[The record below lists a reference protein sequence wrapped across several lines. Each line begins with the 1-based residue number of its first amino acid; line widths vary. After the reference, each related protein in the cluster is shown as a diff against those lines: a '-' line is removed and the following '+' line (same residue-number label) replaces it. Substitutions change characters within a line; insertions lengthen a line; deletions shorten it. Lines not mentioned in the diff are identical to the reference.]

1 MVEATN
7 SRPLNRQS
15 DHASVEA
22 RFPIGGGFVGT
33 SAEPATLLAAE
44 SLLSLAVTVT
54 SEQYVEP
61 VLHSI
66 VDGLAAQPGVAL
78 SRIWLLPSVHLPS
91 FYHAAS
97 DPPDCLCLVA
107 SAGTAISSPGEDW
120 SFLQGHFARMR
131 FNVGK
136 VGQVAATRHPILVKD
151 VAAQNDWIVRP
162 EWAKREEIRSFAGH
176 PLIFRD
182 KLLGVIAVFS
192 RQPLGQREFTWLG
205 LFANQAAVAIANA
218 CAEEALRSSERN
230 LAALVNTIPTA
241 AWTTRPDGYCD
252 FLNQVWLDHAGMTA
266 EQAAG
271 WGWAEAIHPDDRPKL
286 VEVWESCLA
295 SGIPVDTEAR
305 IRRFDGSYRWFL
317 IRGNPLK
324 DERGNI
330 LKWYGTCVD
339 IEDRKRGEEA
349 LHASELSWR
358 QIVDNIP
365 GLVATMRAMGEIE
378 FLNRQTLEY
387 FGKTGEELKNW
398 ALIDAVHPDDLPRV
412 IEERKK
418 SIETGQIYEIEHRC
432 RRADGVYRWF
442 QVRGIPV
449 RNAEDATT
457 AWYLLLTDIDDR
469 KRAEEALRA
478 RELDLRSFFDNMPGL
493 LARLSPDGIP
503 EIFNPPFLQY
513 LGKTAEEIGQWRMN
527 DIVHSDDLAHT
538 IEVFGN
544 SISTG
549 QPLDFEYR
557 LRRFDGV
564 YRWFQARGVPVRHVE
579 GQILHWNVLV
589 TDIDDRKRA
598 EEALRARERDVR
610 SFFDNM
616 PGFLAR
622 LSPNGAPEMFNR
634 PFLQYLGKTLEE
646 IGQWRMNDLIHPDDL
661 AHVIE
666 VFGNG
671 LSTGQPFE
679 FEYRILRFDSVYR
692 WIQSRML
699 PVRNVEGQILHWNS
713 IATDIDDRKK
723 AEEALRSS
731 ERNLSL
737 MISAIPTYIHVF
749 RTDGSVLY
757 ANQTVL
763 DYMGIT
769 LEDVQREDYR
779 ARFFHPEDVERLRE
793 ERRLA
798 FSRPMPFE
806 NEQRVLGKDG
816 KYRWFLIRYNPLL
829 DEQGRIDRW
838 YVAATDIDD
847 RKRAEARVEQA
858 YLRLTEAQQ
867 LSKTGSFITDLLVD
881 EHDWSEEAFR
891 IFEFDPAAKVTVQMI
906 RDAIHP
912 EDLPTFEAMLARGM
926 TGADVDFGFRIVTS
940 RGTVKHVRGMARV
953 MAQSAGRPVFIGA
966 LQDVTESKLAEE
978 ALDKA
983 RSELAHVARI
993 ATLNALTASIAH
1005 EVNQPLSG
1013 IITNASTC
1021 RRMLDGD
1028 PPNIEG
1034 ARETARRIIR
1044 DGNRAS
1050 DVVSRLRALFSKK
1063 EFTLEPLDL
1072 NEATREVLALSLSDL
1087 QRNRVVLLSDLAED
1101 LPPVIGDRVQL
1112 QQVTLNL
1119 LRNASDAMLGV
1130 EDRPR
1135 ELLIRTERDEEDRVR
1150 LSVKDAGVGL
1160 THETADRLFE
1170 AFYTTKTDGMG
1181 IGLSVSRSII
1191 ERHQGR
1197 LWAEPNAGPGA
1208 TFSFSVPCD
1217 PGDATDVAVQ

>member
-1 MVEATN
+1 
-7 SRPLNRQS
+7 
-15 DHASVEA
+15 
-22 RFPIGGGFVGT
+22 VGT
-33 SAEPATLLAAE
+33 SAEPATSLAAE

-54 SEQYVEP
+54 SEQYVES

-136 VGQVAATRHPILVKD
+136 VGQVAATRHPILVED
-151 VAAQNDWIVRP
+151 VGAQNDWIVRP

-271 WGWAEAIHPDDRPKL
+271 WGWAEAIHPNDRPKL
-286 VEVWESCLA
+286 VEVWQSCLV
-295 SGIPVDTEAR
+295 SGIPLDTEAR

-324 DERGNI
+324 DERDNI

-349 LHASELSWR
+349 LHARELSWR

-412 IEERKK
+412 IEVRKK

-442 QVRGIPV
+442 QVRGLPA
-449 RNAEDATT
+449 RDAEGTISV
-457 AWYLLLTDIDDR
+457 WYLLLTDIDDR
-469 KRAEEALRA
+469 KRAEEVLRTG
-478 RELDLRSFFDNMPGL
+478 ELEVRSFFDNTPGL

-503 EIFNPPFLQY
+503 EIFNPPFLHY
-513 LGKTAEEIGQWRMN
+513 LGRTPQEIGQWRMN
-527 DIVHSDDLAHT
+527 DIVHPDDLAHT

-544 SISTG
+544 ALSTG
-549 QPLDFEYR
+549 QPFEFEYR

-564 YRWFQARGVPVRHVE
+564 YRWFQARVV
-579 GQILHWNVLV
+579 
-589 TDIDDRKRA
+589 
-598 EEALRARERDVR
+598 
-610 SFFDNM
+610 
-616 PGFLAR
+616 
-622 LSPNGAPEMFNR
+622 
-634 PFLQYLGKTLEE
+634 
-646 IGQWRMNDLIHPDDL
+646 
-661 AHVIE
+661 
-666 VFGNG
+666 
-671 LSTGQPFE
+671 
-679 FEYRILRFDSVYR
+679 
-692 WIQSRML
+692 
-699 PVRNVEGQILHWNS
+699 PVRNVEGQILHWN
-713 IATDIDDRKK
+713 ALVTDIDDRKK
-723 AEEALRSS
+723 AEEALQSS

-737 MISAIPTYIHVF
+737 MINVIPTVIAVLG
-749 RTDGSVLY
+749 TDGSMLY
-757 ANQTVL
+757 ANQTTL
-763 DYMGIT
+763 DYTGLT
-769 LEDVQREDYR
+769 LEDVQKKDSRSR
-779 ARFFHPEDVERLRE
+779 IFHPEDVETLRE
-793 ERRLA
+793 ERGAALTRGV
-798 FSRPMPFE
+798 PFE

-816 KYRWFLIRYNPLL
+816 RYRWFLIRYNPLL
-829 DEQGRIDRW
+829 DEHGRIDRW
-838 YVAATDIDD
+838 YVAAADIED

-867 LSKTGSFITDLLVD
+867 LSKTGSFITDLLMD

-891 IFEFDPAAKVTVQMI
+891 IFEFDPAAKVTVELI
-906 RDAIHP
+906 RNTIHP
-912 EDLPTFEAMLARGM
+912 EDLPTFEAVIARGM
-926 TGADVDFGFRIVTS
+926 AGADVDFGFRIVPS
-940 RGTVKHVRGMARV
+940 RGTVKCLRGMARV
-953 MAQSAGRPVFIGA
+953 MAQSGGRPLFIGA
-966 LQDVTESKLAEE
+966 FQDVTQSKLAEE
-978 ALDKA
+978 ALDRA

-993 ATLNALTASIAH
+993 TTLNALTASIAH

-1028 PPNIEG
+1028 PPNVEG

-1050 DVVSRLRALFSKK
+1050 DVITRLRALFSRK
-1063 EFTLEPLDL
+1063 EFALEPLDL
-1072 NEATREVLALSLSDL
+1072 NEAAREVIALSLSDL
-1087 QRNRVVLLSDLAED
+1087 QRSRVVLLSNLAD
-1101 LPPVIGDRVQL
+1101 NLPTVMGDRVQV
-1112 QQVTLNL
+1112 QQVILNL
-1119 LRNASDAMLGV
+1119 LRNGVDAMTTV

-1135 ELLIRTERDEEDRVR
+1135 ELLIRTERSENDQVR
-1150 LSVKDAGVGL
+1150 LTVKDVGVGF
-1160 THETADRLFE
+1160 TPETADKLFE
-1170 AFYTTKTDGMG
+1170 AFYTTKPDGMG

-1197 LWAEPNAGPGA
+1197 LWAAPNSGPGA
-1208 TFSFSVPCD
+1208 TFSFSIPC
-1217 PGDATDVAVQ
+1217 GSESVASAPSD

>member
-1 MVEATN
+1 VST
-7 SRPLNRQS
+7 P
-15 DHASVEA
+15 
-22 RFPIGGGFVGT
+22 
-33 SAEPATLLAAE
+33 PATSLAAE

-54 SEQYVEP
+54 SEQYVQS

-136 VGQVAATRHPILVKD
+136 VGQVAATRHPILVED

-162 EWAKREEIRSFAGH
+162 EWVKREEIRSFAGH

-271 WGWAEAIHPDDRPKL
+271 WGWVEAVHPDDRPKL
-286 VEVWESCLA
+286 VEVWQSCLV
-295 SGIPVDTEAR
+295 SGIPLDTEAR

-324 DERGNI
+324 DERDNI

-349 LHASELSWR
+349 LHARELSWR

-412 IEERKK
+412 IEARTK

-442 QVRGIPV
+442 QVRGLPA
-449 RNAEDATT
+449 RNAEGTIS

-469 KRAEEALRA
+469 KRAEEVLRT
-478 RELDLRSFFDNMPGL
+478 RELEVRSFFDNTPGL

-503 EIFNPPFLQY
+503 EIFNPPFLHY
-513 LGKTAEEIGQWRMN
+513 LGRTPQEIGQWRMN
-527 DIVHSDDLAHT
+527 DIVHPDDLAHT

-544 SISTG
+544 ALSTG
-549 QPLDFEYR
+549 QPFEFEYR

-564 YRWFQARGVPVRHVE
+564 YRWFQARVV
-579 GQILHWNVLV
+579 
-589 TDIDDRKRA
+589 
-598 EEALRARERDVR
+598 
-610 SFFDNM
+610 
-616 PGFLAR
+616 
-622 LSPNGAPEMFNR
+622 
-634 PFLQYLGKTLEE
+634 
-646 IGQWRMNDLIHPDDL
+646 
-661 AHVIE
+661 
-666 VFGNG
+666 
-671 LSTGQPFE
+671 
-679 FEYRILRFDSVYR
+679 
-692 WIQSRML
+692 
-699 PVRNVEGQILHWNS
+699 PVRNVEGQILHWN
-713 IATDIDDRKK
+713 ALVTDIDDRKK
-723 AEEALRSS
+723 AEEALQSS

-737 MISAIPTYIHVF
+737 MINVIPTVIAVLG
-749 RTDGSVLY
+749 TDGSMLY
-757 ANQTVL
+757 ANQTAL
-763 DYMGIT
+763 DYTGLT
-769 LEDVQREDYR
+769 LEDVQKKDSRSR
-779 ARFFHPEDVERLRE
+779 IFHPEDVETLRE
-793 ERRLA
+793 ERGAALTLGV
-798 FSRPMPFE
+798 PFE

-816 KYRWFLIRYNPLL
+816 RYRWFLIRYNPLL
-829 DEQGRIDRW
+829 DEHGRIDRW
-838 YVAATDIDD
+838 YVAAADIED

-867 LSKTGSFITDLLVD
+867 LSKTGSFITDLLMD

-891 IFEFDPAAKVTVQMI
+891 IFEFDPAVKVTVERI
-906 RDAIHP
+906 RNTIHP
-912 EDLPTFEAMLARGM
+912 EDLPTFEAVIARGM
-926 TGADVDFGFRIVTS
+926 TGADVEFGFRIVTS
-940 RGTVKHVRGMARV
+940 RGTVKHLRGMARV
-953 MAQSAGRPVFIGA
+953 MAQSGARPLFIGA
-966 LQDVTESKLAEE
+966 MQDETQRKLAEE

-1050 DVVSRLRALFSKK
+1050 DVISRLRVLFSKK
-1063 EFTLEPLDL
+1063 DFTLEPLDL
-1072 NEATREVLALSLSDL
+1072 NEATREVIALSLSDL
-1087 QRNRVVLLSDLAED
+1087 QRNRVVLLADLAED

-1112 QQVTLNL
+1112 QQVILNL
-1119 LRNASDAMLGV
+1119 VRNASDAMLGV
-1130 EDRPR
+1130 DGRPK
-1135 ELLIRTERDEEDRVR
+1135 ELLIKTAGDESDRVR
-1150 LSVKDAGVGL
+1150 LSVIDAGVGFSP
-1160 THETADRLFE
+1160 ETADKLFE
-1170 AFYTTKTDGMG
+1170 AFHTTKSDGMG

-1191 ERHQGR
+1191 ERHHGR
-1197 LWAEPNAGPGA
+1197 LWAEANAGPGA
-1208 TFSFSVPCD
+1208 TFSFSIPCG
-1217 PGDATDVAVQ
+1217 PERVTAAAPERGPASAR